1 MKHRPTDLIVLRLQ
15 LLAKL
20 KIVFQKEFY
29 CLAAWSPRW
38 YIFWLFGFFQFE
50 ILSIVEMSSST
61 TQSEN
66 QRWRVLG
73 DSWYDQMY
81 LLSLSVQKCLWFDE
95 SCCKN
100 PAILPTSVIVD
111 LYPREDDE
119 GLSSEETLFL
129 RIASAAEGLI
139 LAAILSVILPRWKSV
154 ERE

>member
-1 MKHRPTDLIVLRLQ
+1 
-15 LLAKL
+15 
-20 KIVFQKEFY
+20 
-29 CLAAWSPRW
+29 
-38 YIFWLFGFFQFE
+38 
-50 ILSIVEMSSST
+50 
-61 TQSEN
+61 
-66 QRWRVLG
+66 
-73 DSWYDQMY
+73 MY
-81 LLSLSVQKCLWFDE
+81 LLSLSVQKCFWFDE

-154 ERE
+154 ERQ